1 MMARAFLLALALLWA
16 QHGALL
22 HGLEHAAHDL
32 DVAAQGEDD
41 APPLGHGVEECVAY
55 DAIGHALGSAPL
67 AVLDSDVQ
75 PALHVAVK
83 PFFLPAARI
92 VFDSRAPPFSA

>member
-22 HGLEHAAHDL
+22 HALEHAGYDLEVAIHD
-32 DVAAQGEDD
+32 GD